1 MPNPGESPEEAFVRK
16 SVDSSRRMSHAW
28 KNIGVGGKVFLVFLY
43 TGYALPFI
51 FQIGIFVYVLV
62 VIYPLTVTFN
72 EWLGTLITLFAFLT
86 VLAFEI
92 RYFWGFLVQLVIP
105 IEEP

>member
-1 MPNPGESPEEAFVRK
+1 
-16 SVDSSRRMSHAW
+16 MSHAW
-28 KNIGVGGKVFLVFLY
+28 QHIGTGGKVFLVFLY
-43 TGYALPFI
+43 AGYALPFI

-62 VIYPLTVTFN
+62 VIYPLTVTFE
-72 EWLGTLITLFAFLT
+72 EWLLTLVTLFAFLT

-105 IEEP
+105 IDEQ